1 MLFER
6 ETVTPQGRLAA
17 MEELFARVARRGDTN
32 HEPGRVPVAALEA
45 YGDLETPLRYMLEA
59 ASAGCKDRARL
70 SQLRKVEKC
79 LNSLP
84 EALMTSL
91 SAGPAENWMCMFRHL
106 LQLHTLLTDA
116 GIGTDAA
123 EYATLLQKMVQ
134 LAEKVSEVAAVEIS
148 PASMFTLMLM
158 QVEMQRIKAPRR
170 RRKPAR
176 KRRKARAKKT
186 TAEKKPV
193 ISRKADK
200 TDE

>member
-17 MEELFARVARRGDTN
+17 MEELFARVARRKDTT
-32 HEPGRVPVAALEA
+32 HEPGRVPVEALEA

-59 ASAGCKDRARL
+59 AAAGCKDRTRL
-70 SQLRKVEKC
+70 TQLRKVEKC
-79 LNSLP
+79 LNALP

-91 SAGPAENWMCMFRHL
+91 AAGPAENWMCMFRHL

-116 GIGTDAA
+116 GIGTDTA

-134 LAEKVSEVAAVEIS
+134 LAEKVSQVATVEIS

-158 QVEMQRIKAPRR
+158 QVEMQRLKAPRR

-176 KRRKARAKKT
+176 KRRKARKAT
-186 TAEKKPV
+186 TDRPA
-193 ISRKADK
+193 A
-200 TDE
+200 

>member
-6 ETVTPQGRLAA
+6 ETVTPHGRLAA
-17 MEELFARVARRGDTN
+17 MEELFARVAKRRDTA
-32 HEPGRVPVAALEA
+32 HEPGHVPVETLEA
-45 YGDLETPLRYMLEA
+45 FGDLETPLRYMLEA

-79 LNSLP
+79 LNNLP

-91 SAGPAENWMCMFRHL
+91 SAGPDENWLCLFRHL

-116 GIGTDAA
+116 GIGTEAG

-134 LAEKVSEVAAVEIS
+134 LAEKVSQAARVEIS
-148 PASMFTLMLM
+148 PASMFTLLLM
-158 QVEMQRIKAPRR
+158 QVEMQRINHPRK

-176 KRRKARAKKT
+176 KRRKAK
-186 TAEKKPV
+186 
-193 ISRKADK
+193 SRKTASVPK
-200 TDE
+200 EA

>member
-17 MEELFARVARRGDTN
+17 MEELFARVAKRSNTV
-32 HEPGRVPVAALEA
+32 HEPGHVPVEALEA

-59 ASAGCKDRARL
+59 AAAGCKERTRL

-84 EALMTSL
+84 DALMTSL
-91 SAGPAENWMCMFRHL
+91 SAGPEENWLCMFRHL

-134 LAEKVSEVAAVEIS
+134 LAEKVSQAAAVEIS
-148 PASMFTLMLM
+148 PASMFTLLLM
-158 QVEMQRIKAPRR
+158 QVEMQRISAPRKR
-170 RRKPAR
+170 AATR
-176 KRRKARAKKT
+176 KRRRAKAKR
-186 TAEKKPV
+186 AKNSKKE
-193 ISRKADK
+193 A
-200 TDE
+200 

>member
-17 MEELFARVARRGDTN
+17 MEALFARVARRSDIVN
-32 HEPGRVPVAALEA
+32 EPGRVPVAAVEA
-45 YGDLETPLRYMLEA
+45 FGNLETPLRYMLEA
-59 ASAGCKDRARL
+59 AAAGCKDRTRL

-91 SAGPAENWMCMFRHL
+91 TAGPEENWLCMFRHL

-134 LAEKVSEVAAVEIS
+134 LAETVSQAAAVEIS
-148 PASMFTLMLM
+148 PASMFTLLLM
-158 QVEMQRIKAPRR
+158 QVEMQRLNPPRHKR
-170 RRKPAR
+170 TATR
-176 KRRKARAKKT
+176 KRRRAKARKAKTAKKE
-186 TAEKKPV
+186 A
-193 ISRKADK
+193 
-200 TDE
+200 

>member
-17 MEELFARVARRGDTN
+17 MEALFARVARRSDIVN
-32 HEPGRVPVAALEA
+32 EPGRVPVAAVEA
-45 YGDLETPLRYMLEA
+45 FGNLETPLRYMLEA
-59 ASAGCKDRARL
+59 AAAGCKDRTRL

-91 SAGPAENWMCMFRHL
+91 TAGPEENWLCMFRHL

-134 LAEKVSEVAAVEIS
+134 LAETVSQAAAVEIS
-148 PASMFTLMLM
+148 PASMFTLLLM
-158 QVEMQRIKAPRR
+158 QVEMQRINPPRHKR
-170 RRKPAR
+170 TAAR
-176 KRRKARAKKT
+176 KRRRAKARKAKTAKKE
-186 TAEKKPV
+186 A
-193 ISRKADK
+193 
-200 TDE
+200 